1 MRNRFE
7 RQRRSNTGQWS
18 GGSVLVSES
27 GTIETARPRGRAN
40 FGRYVFFFL
49 FFDAFFFF
57 EGEAIDAFFFDV
69 FRSGL

>member
-1 MRNRFE
+1 MGAGVRDVRF
-7 RQRRSNTGQWS
+7 
-18 GGSVLVSES
+18 VSES
-27 GTIETARPRGRAN
+27 GTIEIARPRGRAN

>member
-1 MRNRFE
+1 M
-7 RQRRSNTGQWS
+7 
-18 GGSVLVSES
+18 LVSES

-49 FFDAFFFF
+49 FFDGFFFF
-57 EGEAIDAFFFDV
+57 EGEAIDAFFFFDV